1 MNVCKT
7 YVKEGVVP
15 RTTADAWTGGGAT
28 DDLLLE
34 VWSVQGGV
42 ENACDDGG
50 FVGLSGR
57 YT

>member
-1 MNVCKT
+1 MCKT